1 MLSEDCARN
10 VVEAPKCV
18 ALGRAARVKGEAM
31 GKEVI
36 VSAKAPAALGP
47 YSSAVKAGNALYLSG
62 QLGIDPAT
70 GELAEGVEAQARQAM
85 RNIAGVLED
94 SGASFD
100 NVVKMTVLLADIN
113 DFTVVNEVYDSFL
126 SEPYPARSAFQ
137 VAAIPKGALV
147 EIEAIAVL

>member
-1 MLSEDCARN
+1 MR
-10 VVEAPKCV
+10 VVYA
-18 ALGRAARVKGEAM
+18 KGEAM
-31 GKEVI
+31 SKEAI

-47 YSSAVKAGNALYLSG
+47 YSSAVKVGNTLYLSG

-94 SGASFD
+94 AGASFD

-113 DFTVVNEVYDSFL
+113 DFAAVNEVYGDFL

-147 EIEAIAVL
+147 EIEAIAVV

>member
-1 MLSEDCARN
+1 MRVMASDKMVSDTKLS
-10 VVEAPKCV
+10 
-18 ALGRAARVKGEAM
+18 LGKGDSM
-31 GKEVI
+31 GKEAI

-47 YSSAVKAGNALYLSG
+47 YSSAVKAGNTLYLSG

-94 SGASFD
+94 AGASFD

-113 DFTVVNEVYDSFL
+113 DFAAVNEVYGSFL
-126 SEPYPARSAFQ
+126 TEPYPARSAFQ
-137 VAAIPKGALV
+137 VAAIPKSALV

>member
-1 MLSEDCARN
+1 MFPRRLQQHWDR
-10 VVEAPKCV
+10 
-18 ALGRAARVKGEAM
+18 
-31 GKEVI
+31 
-36 VSAKAPAALGP
+36 
-47 YSSAVKAGNALYLSG
+47 
-62 QLGIDPAT
+62 LGIDPVT

-113 DFTVVNEVYDSFL
+113 DFAVVNEVYGSFL

-137 VAAIPKGALV
+137 VAEIPKGALV

>member
-1 MLSEDCARN
+1 MCGR
-10 VVEAPKCV
+10 VVHA
-18 ALGRAARVKGEAM
+18 KGETM
-31 GKEVI
+31 DKEAI

-47 YSSAVKAGNALYLSG
+47 YSSAVKVGNTLYLSG

-94 SGASFD
+94 AGASFD

-113 DFTVVNEVYDSFL
+113 DFAAVNEVYGDFL

-147 EIEAIAVL
+147 EIEAIAVV

>member
-1 MLSEDCARN
+1 MKEEGHREELQGKSAFSRRNFIKGMASAGIVTASGIALAGCAGKDASAGSE
-10 VVEAPKCV
+10 
-18 ALGRAARVKGEAM
+18 G
-31 GKEVI
+31 
-36 VSAKAPAALGP
+36 GP
-47 YSSAVKAGNALYLSG
+47 ET
-62 QLGIDPAT
+62 DP
-70 GELAEGVEAQARQAM
+70 EAQARQAM

-94 SGASFD
+94 AGASFD

-113 DFTVVNEVYDSFL
+113 DFAAVNEVYGSFL

>member
-1 MLSEDCARN
+1 MAARC
-10 VVEAPKCV
+10 VPGVPKC
-18 ALGRAARVKGEAM
+18 AIRGRDASMRGEPW
-31 GKEVI
+31 
-36 VSAKAPAALGP
+36 AKRQSFPRRLRRRWGP
-47 YSSAVKAGNALYLSG
+47 YSSAVKADDTLYLSG

-94 SGASFD
+94 AGASFD

-113 DFTVVNEVYDSFL
+113 DFAAVNEVYGSFL

>member
-1 MLSEDCARN
+1 M
-10 VVEAPKCV
+10 
-18 ALGRAARVKGEAM
+18 
-31 GKEVI
+31 
-36 VSAKAPAALGP
+36 
-47 YSSAVKAGNALYLSG
+47 KAGNTLYLSG
-62 QLGIDPAT
+62 QLGIDPVT

-113 DFTVVNEVYDSFL
+113 DFAVVNEVYGSFL

-137 VAAIPKGALV
+137 VAEIPKGALV

>member
-1 MLSEDCARN
+1 MDK
-10 VVEAPKCV
+10 EA
-18 ALGRAARVKGEAM
+18 
-31 GKEVI
+31 I

-70 GELAEGVEAQARQAM
+70 GELAEGVGAQTRQAM
-85 RNIAGVLED
+85 QNIAAVLEEA
-94 SGASFD
+94 GASFD
-100 NVVKMTVLLADIN
+100 DVVKMTVLLADID
-113 DFTVVNEVYDSFL
+113 DFAAVNEVYGSFL
-126 SEPYPARSAFQ
+126 AAPYPARSAFQ